1 MAKPIM
7 EHLQQLVSTLI
18 EAFRR
23 LKDENEKLKGQVE
36 SFRQEFESLEKEK
49 EFIKEKLER
58 LSELEK
64 ENRNNEIDR
73 KQVRQKVVDLLNRL
87 EKFELTN

>member
-1 MAKPIM
+1 MAKPLV
-7 EHLQQLVSTLI
+7 EQLEQLISTLI
-18 EAFRR
+18 EAFRL
-23 LKDENEKLKGQVE
+23 LKDENEKLTRQVE
-36 SFRQEFESLEKEK
+36 DFKRACESLKKEK

-58 LSELEK
+58 FSELEK

-87 EKFELTN
+87 EKFELT

>member
-7 EHLQQLVSTLI
+7 EQLEQVVLTLI

-23 LKDENEKLKGQVE
+23 LKDENEKLTGQVE
-36 SFRQEFESLEKEK
+36 DYKRVCESLEKDK
-49 EFIKEKLER
+49 EFIKVKLKR

-64 ENRNNEIDR
+64 ENTNNEIDR

-87 EKFELTN
+87 EKFELT

>member
-1 MAKPIM
+1 M
-7 EHLQQLVSTLI
+7 EQLEQLVSTLI
-18 EAFRR
+18 ETFRR
-23 LKDENEKLKGQVE
+23 LKDENEKLTRQVE
-36 SFRQEFESLEKEK
+36 DFKREFESLEKEK

-87 EKFELTN
+87 EKFELT

>member
-7 EHLQQLVSTLI
+7 EQLEHLVSTLI

-23 LKDENEKLKGQVE
+23 LKDENEKLTRQVE
-36 SFRQEFESLEKEK
+36 DFKRLCESLEKEK
-49 EFIKEKLER
+49 ELVKEKLER
-58 LSELEK
+58 LSELEE
-64 ENRNNEIDR
+64 ENSNNEIDR

-87 EKFELTN
+87 EKFELT

>member
-7 EHLQQLVSTLI
+7 EQLEQLVSTLI
-18 EAFRR
+18 EASRR
-23 LKDENEKLKGQVE
+23 LKDENEKLTGQVE
-36 SFRQEFESLEKEK
+36 DFKGLCESLEKEK
-49 EFIKEKLER
+49 ELVKEKLER
-58 LSELEK
+58 LSELEE

-87 EKFELTN
+87 EKFELT